1 MKNIF
6 KILIVIILVSLT
18 ILFIRFFLGG
28 SEDTWICTEGKWIK
42 HGMPSVPMPAE
53 SCK

>member
-1 MKNIF
+1 MKNIL
-6 KILIVIILVSLT
+6 KILTVVVLVLLA

-28 SEDTWICTEGKWIK
+28 SEDTWICTGGKWIK
-42 HGMPSVPMPAE
+42 HGMPSAPMPME